1 MIATIHVV
9 FKTHLDIGF
18 TAPAHDVIARYTDHF
33 LPRAIDL
40 AEELD
45 RRGGPAR
52 FVWTTGSWLI
62 DHVLRTG
69 APARRRRL
77 DTALRAGSVRWHAL
91 PLTSHT
97 ELMDPSLTAFGASI
111 SQRLDARYGRRTLAA
126 KMTDVPGHT
135 IGLVPVLADA
145 GIAYLHLGVNGASAV
160 PDVPEFFRWRAPG
173 GAEVVVTY
181 ARAYGAEG
189 LGLAVVPGGS
199 DALHLAHTGDN
210 DGPPEAA
217 EVEELFA
224 SLASAFPAARITAS
238 SLDDFA
244 HALLARRADLPVVEE
259 EIGDTWIHGAGAD
272 PLLTA
277 GLGTM
282 QRLRASWLRAG
293 TLDPASAAHHD
304 LSVALLRIAEHTCG
318 KDLKT
323 YLPDYRNYAKA
334 DFRAARARDTVD
346 PTANPPETRAYDW
359 AWAEHPSPRELTYS
373 GFEASWAEQ
382 RAHLGVALAA
392 LAPEHAAQ
400 ARAALK
406 ELQPQPDEP
415 ALAGDGGSVRAAEER
430 SLGRFLVRFGADGS
444 IVGLRDEAG
453 AVWADAEHALGAF
466 LHQTFDERDE
476 ERWLRQYCRD
486 LPHTGAWAIPDQ
498 SSPGLAIA
506 DSLPARSTAPE
517 LRSLRTLDDP
527 DGGTA
532 VLDLALPHELVSA
545 TGAPRRVRVAYR
557 FPSGQGPIRIRLDVR
572 GREASRL
579 PEASWFGFRP
589 APADGAWTLRK
600 LGLPIDPRRV
610 VSRGNRTLHA
620 ATAVHRDGALPLRL
634 RTVDAPLVAV
644 GAPALLR
651 FDDVL
656 PAPEDGFSVN
666 LHNNVW
672 GTNFRM
678 WFDDD
683 MRYRFDLELGGAPN
697 GNEEER

>member
-18 TAPAHDVIARYTDHF
+18 TAPAHDVIAKYADRY

-69 APARRRRL
+69 APALRERL
-77 DTALRAGSVRWHAL
+77 DMALRAGSIRWHAL
-91 PLTSHT
+91 PLTTHT
-97 ELMDPSLTAFGASI
+97 ELMDPSLAAFGTSI
-111 SQRLDARYGRRTLAA
+111 SQSLDARYGRRTLAA

-145 GIAYLHLGVNGASAV
+145 GIEYLHLGVNGASAV

-173 GAEVVVTY
+173 GAEVVVNY
-181 ARAYGAEG
+181 ARSYGSEG
-189 LGLAVVPGGS
+189 TDIAVVPGGS
-199 DALHLAHTGDN
+199 DALYLAHTGDN
-210 DGPPEAA
+210 DGPPDAA
-217 EVEELFA
+217 EIEELFA
-224 SLASAFPAARITAS
+224 SLASAHPAARIVAS
-238 SLDDFA
+238 GLDDFA
-244 HALLARRADLPVVEE
+244 RALLAHRADLPVVED

-277 GLGTM
+277 GLGIM
-282 QRLRASWLRAG
+282 QRLRTSWLRAG

-334 DFRAARARDTVD
+334 DFCAARARDVVD

-359 AWAEHPSPRELTYS
+359 AWAEHPSPQGLTYS

-382 RAHLGVALAA
+382 RAHLDVALAA

-406 ELQPQPDEP
+406 ELQPVLVEP
-415 ALAGDGGSVRAAEER
+415 GSTNGGSVRAGEEI
-430 SLGRFLVRFGADGS
+430 SLGRFRVRFGADGS
-444 IVGLRDEAG
+444 ITGLRDEEG
-453 AVWADAEHALGAF
+453 TVWADAEHTLGAF
-466 LHQTFDERDE
+466 RHQTFDEHDE
-476 ERWLRQYCRD
+476 QRWLRQYCRD
-486 LPHTGAWAIPDQ
+486 LQHTGTWAIPDQ

-506 DSLPARSTAPE
+506 DSLPARITAPE

-527 DGGTA
+527 DGGNTA
-532 VLDLALPHELVSA
+532 ALELTLPHELVSA
-545 TGAPRRVRVAYR
+545 TGAPRRIRIEYR
-557 FPSGQGPIRIRLDVR
+557 FPSGRGPIRIQLDVR

-579 PEASWFGFRP
+579 PEASWFGFHP
-589 APADGAWTLRK
+589 APADGAWTLHK
-600 LGLPIDPRRV
+600 LGLPVDPRRI

-620 ATAVHRDGALPLRL
+620 ATAVQRDGVNSLRL

-651 FDDVL
+651 FDDAP
-656 PAPEDGFSVN
+656 PAPENGFSVN
-666 LHNNVW
+666 LHNNIW

-683 MRYRFDLELGGAPN
+683 MRYRFELELGGILDQ
-697 GNEEER
+697 NEEER